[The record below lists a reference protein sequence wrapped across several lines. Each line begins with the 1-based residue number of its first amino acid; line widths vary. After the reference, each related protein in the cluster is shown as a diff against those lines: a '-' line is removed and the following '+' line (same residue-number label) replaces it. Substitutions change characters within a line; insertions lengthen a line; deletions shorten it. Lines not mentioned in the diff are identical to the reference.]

1 MKRLRLFA
9 GSWLAIYFIYS
20 ILFIFFLVMNLP
32 SDYSGDYK
40 GAFFYWFFI
49 NVLGFPL
56 MTLFEHFDIWPYIN
70 IDVLWVAFIN
80 SLLLTTFLNFLYRKF
95 IIKKKP

>member
-1 MKRLRLFA
+1 
-9 GSWLAIYFIYS
+9 
-20 ILFIFFLVMNLP
+20 MNLP